1 MKMGAGM
8 DGDDHLASIFRGSV
22 KDFFAPHH
30 PRLSDKILSAF
41 HQACDEADYQVADHL
56 LRTLEMMLTRQQV
69 DAGPNNRSNIDSLV
83 EAHERLW
90 QLRHPI

>member
-1 MKMGAGM
+1 MKMGVGM
-8 DGDDHLASIFRGSV
+8 DGDDHLASSFRGSV
-22 KDFFAPHH
+22 KNFCPPHH

-69 DAGPNNRSNIDSLV
+69 DAGTNNRRNMDSLV

>member
-1 MKMGAGM
+1 ME
-8 DGDDHLASIFRGSV
+8 GDDHLAHSLRDRV
-22 KDFFAPHH
+22 KGFFAP
-30 PRLSDKILSAF
+30 PNPPLSDQILSAF

-69 DAGPNNRSNIDSLV
+69 GAGTNDRRNIDSLV

>member
-1 MKMGAGM
+1 MKMRLGM
-8 DGDDHLASIFRGSV
+8 DGDDHLAPSFRGSV
-22 KDFFAPHH
+22 RDFFSPHH
-30 PRLSDKILSAF
+30 PRLSDNILSAF

-69 DAGPNNRSNIDSLV
+69 GAGTNNRRNIDSLV